1 MATIS
6 SIGVGSGL
14 PLDTLLNDLRK
25 AENLPLVLIA
35 QRQELAQSRL
45 SSYGLIKNSLD
56 ELFTLADKLSKPD
69 ALIAMDV
76 HSSHEGLSAH
86 INQHAI
92 AGNYTIEVQQTARAQ
107 ELVAQGYAELH
118 APLTDAETT
127 LSVHLKNGEQ
137 AEITIQAGTTLN
149 ELVAQINANADLG
162 IDATVI
168 NDGTDSP
175 YRLMLRRQETG
186 VDAAIQSI
194 QFSDERLNNLFGYD
208 AAQEHSNYTVTPAAD
223 AAIVINGI
231 PITSASNKF
240 SNVIR
245 GVDLSLEA
253 HHHYEHPIEL
263 KIAHDVDK
271 SKDQIIKLVEQY
283 NELFSTIDDL
293 SRYDIDSN
301 TKRPLAADSTTR
313 RIKGQL
319 TKALQFHLPEGNLH
333 TLNNIGISLDPKTGR
348 LLINEQALTKAL
360 QEDLNGVNELISG
373 PNGFA
378 AHLVQEITP
387 ILKGQGDHKG
397 FIDVATDSVNK
408 QIRELQKQYDTTQD
422 RIDARM
428 NNYRMQFQQ
437 LDLLVNQM
445 NQTSS
450 YLTQQLSMLAN
461 MNKQGK

>member
-118 APLTDAETT
+118 APLTNTETT

-175 YRLMLRRQETG
+175 
-186 VDAAIQSI
+186 
-194 QFSDERLNNLFGYD
+194 
-208 AAQEHSNYTVTPAAD
+208 
-223 AAIVINGI
+223 IV
-231 PITSASNKF
+231 
-240 SNVIR
+240 
-245 GVDLSLEA
+245 
-253 HHHYEHPIEL
+253 
-263 KIAHDVDK
+263 
-271 SKDQIIKLVEQY
+271 
-283 NELFSTIDDL
+283 
-293 SRYDIDSN
+293 
-301 TKRPLAADSTTR
+301 
-313 RIKGQL
+313 
-319 TKALQFHLPEGNLH
+319 
-333 TLNNIGISLDPKTGR
+333 
-348 LLINEQALTKAL
+348 
-360 QEDLNGVNELISG
+360 
-373 PNGFA
+373 
-378 AHLVQEITP
+378 
-387 ILKGQGDHKG
+387 
-397 FIDVATDSVNK
+397 
-408 QIRELQKQYDTTQD
+408 
-422 RIDARM
+422 
-428 NNYRMQFQQ
+428 
-437 LDLLVNQM
+437 
-445 NQTSS
+445 
-450 YLTQQLSMLAN
+450 
-461 MNKQGK
+461 